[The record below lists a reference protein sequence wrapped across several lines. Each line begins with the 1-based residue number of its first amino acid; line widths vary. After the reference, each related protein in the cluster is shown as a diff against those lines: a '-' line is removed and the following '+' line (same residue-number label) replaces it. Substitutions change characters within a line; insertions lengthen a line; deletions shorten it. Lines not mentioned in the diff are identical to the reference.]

1 MGFAYDCDIPNTFSQ
16 FKLGR
21 LTLKNRIL
29 MAPLMHQAADA
40 DGTPNDEMAAYYA
53 RRARGCVGMIITEAT
68 FFNDEF
74 GCVGYLSQPGIAT
87 AKHVAGWK
95 KMVEAVTPKAL
106 RSSCN

>member
-1 MGFAYDCDIPNTFSQ
+1 LGFAYDCDIPNTFSQ

-29 MAPLMHQAADA
+29 MAPLMHQSADA

-95 KMVEAVTPKAL
+95 KVVEAVTPKAL